1 MKESIIKGMKGKPV
15 TILVA
20 ENKKDEEKLRKMQ
33 ESGEANY
40 SGPQTLSALK
50 KRKKTNKKSKIKKKI
65 KKKKVR
71 NKEKIK

>member
-1 MKESIIKGMKGKPV
+1 MKKSTVKGMKGKPV

-20 ENKKDEEKLRKMQ
+20 ENKKDEERLRKMQ

-50 KRKKTNKKSKIKKKI
+50 KKKKANKKSKIKKKI
-65 KKKKVR
+65 KKKKISNR
-71 NKEKIK
+71 EKIK